1 MWFWFH
7 KSWEKLPF
15 HLCTSNNSLLIF
27 HYPLLVW
34 TCLSHRLQLPS
45 LLKAP
50 ILFSLS
56 PCFPKHCWDSIPSL
70 GAVKFVQTS
79 LLWLPFPLACGLSCL
94 LPGQPLSPL
103 QRASESIPLDP
114 WCLSSKLKS
123 SIAAQSGAL
132 EAEQGKATAIDF
144 PPTSMMPFNAHQG
157 ATQGS
162 TPSRLCPLMINQLW
176 ELPARS
182 GLLISSLKSNF
193 HLTAFLP
200 LTFFSL

>member
-1 MWFWFH
+1 MLDLICMIIYNVFLT
-7 KSWEKLPF
+7 SWTFAYKANVFYHAHNPM
-15 HLCTSNNSLLIF
+15 
-27 HYPLLVW
+27 LVFNP
-34 TCLSHRLQLPS
+34 T
-45 LLKAP
+45 
-50 ILFSLS
+50 
-56 PCFPKHCWDSIPSL
+56 
-70 GAVKFVQTS
+70 VKFVQTS
-79 LLWLPFPLACGLSCL
+79 LLWLPFPLACGLSCF

-103 QRASESIPLDP
+103 QGASESIPLDS

-132 EAEQGKATAIDF
+132 EAEQGKVTAIDF

-176 ELPARS
+176 ELPACS

-193 HLTAFLP
+193 HLTVFLP